1 MENNKLHD
9 KLVKL
14 QENML
19 NFAYSLTSDKDRAR
33 DLLQETSLRVLDNE
47 SKFIDN
53 SNFKGWVLT
62 VMRHIFINNYR
73 RMARSKE
80 MFDNSDNLYQ
90 LNKSGDS
97 GHEMPE
103 SALNTKEI
111 VRIINT
117 FPDEYRL
124 PISRHIAGYKY
135 AEIAKQLNLPL
146 GTVKSRIF
154 IARSRLQ
161 KILKDYI

>member
-1 MENNKLHD
+1 
-9 KLVKL
+9 
-14 QENML
+14 
-19 NFAYSLTSDKDRAR
+19 
-33 DLLQETSLRVLDNE
+33 
-47 SKFIDN
+47 
-53 SNFKGWVLT
+53 
-62 VMRHIFINNYR
+62 
-73 RMARSKE
+73 
-80 MFDNSDNLYQ
+80 
-90 LNKSGDS
+90 
-97 GHEMPE
+97 MPE